1 MDGNTASAYATIVK
15 KLDRQDSLDF
25 AAVDKTEHLQSIMA
39 AGRRIHEAI
48 DMIDAIVSERLGV
61 HRSDLRCL
69 HMLNEGPVTPGEV
82 AARTRL
88 TSGSV
93 TALVDRLASAG
104 FVERRPS
111 ACDRRSVELVMP
123 EARRQQMQ
131 AIRAEIE
138 AAIREYF
145 VGQETTVIAEAGRS
159 LGTLASALDRYTA
172 RYGHAGDAKPAGSGS
187 TD

>member
-1 MDGNTASAYATIVK
+1 M
-15 KLDRQDSLDF
+15 
-25 AAVDKTEHLQSIMA
+25 DKTEHLQAIMA

-69 HMLNEGPVTPGEV
+69 YMLNAGPVTPGEV

-111 ACDRRSVELVMP
+111 VCDRRSVALIMP
-123 EARRQQMQ
+123 EARRQQMD
-131 AIRAEIE
+131 AIKAEIE
-138 AAIREYF
+138 NAIRDYF
-145 VGQETTVIAEAGRS
+145 AGQDTTVIAEAGRS

-172 RYGHAGDAKPAGSGS
+172 RYGHAGDSRDAGIGNDAVRDAGSS